1 MKVLKSP
8 LWEEIDADPKAA
20 SAMIEALYKDRP
32 FHFKGKTYRAT
43 WGLGGVDDVRI
54 WEETGWD
61 APWWVVL
68 VCIILA
74 CVLFTSLSCHTGL
87 LACN

>member
-8 LWEEIDADPKAA
+8 LWEEIDADPAA
-20 SAMIEALYKDRP
+20 RSAMIEALWKDRT
-32 FHFKGKTYRAT
+32 FAFKGKTYRVT
-43 WGLGGVDDVRI
+43 RGLGGIDDVKI

-68 VCIILA
+68 VCAILA
-74 CVLFTSLSCHTGL
+74 FVMFVSLSCHTGL
-87 LACN
+87 IACN